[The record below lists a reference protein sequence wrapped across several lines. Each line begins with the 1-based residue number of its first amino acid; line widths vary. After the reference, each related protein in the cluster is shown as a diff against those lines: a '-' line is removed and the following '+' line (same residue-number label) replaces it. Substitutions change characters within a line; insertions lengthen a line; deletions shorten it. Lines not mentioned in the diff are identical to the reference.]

1 MIGEEWSIVKWS
13 AISIIWKKKVIEEK
27 MTDYDYSVG
36 DEMVQG
42 ELKRQEDHFRDW
54 VTKDGSSE
62 YPAVTGR
69 YCLYVSLACPL
80 GVSHDYWAWRAWS
93 A

>member
-1 MIGEEWSIVKWS
+1 
-13 AISIIWKKKVIEEK
+13 
-27 MTDYDYSVG
+27 MTDDDYSVG
-36 DEMVQG
+36 DEMVEG

-80 GVSHDYWAWRAWS
+80 AHRTIIGLGGRGRHDGVDPLRDYRGRAS
-93 A
+93 PTCPIL

>member
-1 MIGEEWSIVKWS
+1 
-13 AISIIWKKKVIEEK
+13 
-27 MTDYDYSVG
+27 MTDDDYSVG
-36 DEMVQG
+36 DEMVEG

-69 YCLYVSLACPL
+69 YCLYVSLPYPL
-80 GVSHDYWAWRAWS
+80 AHRTIIGLGGRGRHDGVDPLRDYRGRAS
-93 A
+93 PTSPIL